1 MRGPNGV
8 SLEQRLVFKTATGAG
23 DESRLVR
30 LRRLRG
36 KRRAVRI
43 SAAFRS
49 NLFFTRCASVV
60 AAQMAVAASAATAN
74 T

>member
-23 DESRLVR
+23 QESRLVR

-36 KRRAVRI
+36 KRRARTELLTQFLPKLI
-43 SAAFRS
+43 
-49 NLFFTRCASVV
+49 V
-60 AAQMAVAASAATAN
+60 AP
-74 T
+74 